1 MESNILC
8 LIDTCHDGNHANP
21 STSIVVSSD
30 RKREAGEVWEVGE
43 LTQNSTLP
51 FPAP

>member
-8 LIDTCHDGNHANP
+8 LIDTCHDGNHASP

-30 RKREAGEVWEVGE
+30 RKREAGEVGA

-51 FPAP
+51 FPVP